1 MYCLPRISLLVL
13 LSFSIATFADV
24 PPHSHWQT
32 ETLQSQLNATLRAVK
47 SSQEQSRKNSPL
59 SAKQT
64 QAAQSKPVE
73 SVSTASRDHIIWVY
87 DAWVT
92 LHQDSDHDDYYSEIE
107 LSFDV
112 DTSLNQ
118 ADIYARI
125 YLGDGFEFREIYTT
139 SDFHIHSDASNDE
152 ITLRTRLVEGFR
164 PQEYDLMIEV
174 YDAFSNELQD
184 IYDHTHDDDLF
195 LLPLESNDYETR
207 SSVGGQVAITTEE
220 GGSMSGILLF
230 LTTCLVIFRRTV
242 KF

>member
-1 MYCLPRISLLVL
+1 MNYLTRICLFVS
-13 LSFSIATFADV
+13 LSFSLATFADV
-24 PPHSHWQT
+24 QRHSHWQT
-32 ETLQSQLNATLRAVK
+32 ETQQSHLNTTLEAVK
-47 SSQEQSRKNSPL
+47 SSREPGSNNSSL
-59 SAKQT
+59 SAKQSQT
-64 QAAQSKPVE
+64 AQRKTVA
-73 SVSTASRDHIIWVY
+73 SVGTATRDHIIWVY

-92 LHQDSDHDDYYSEIE
+92 LHRDTDHDAYYSEIE

-112 DTSLNQ
+112 DTSLSH

-164 PQEYDLMIEV
+164 PQEYDLMIEI

-195 LLPLESNDYETR
+195 LLPLESNEYENR
-207 SSVGGQVAITTEE
+207 ASQGGQVTITTEE
-220 GGSMSGILLF
+220 GGSMSGIMLL
-230 LTTCLVIFRRTV
+230 LTTCLVLFRRSV